1 MLIIPELKKVV
12 IFTPRTGSGSLRR
25 ALQAKFPASMLLY
38 RHMEAA
44 GVPTGYD
51 RWEKIGF
58 IRDPLARL
66 YSLYQFMNRYEG
78 PHDKKPDQGELYVKY
93 LRNSVDGRTFEEWL
107 LNNDYVFTSP
117 FDGGQDAGPNSTYYP
132 HYNVLSPLPEN
143 RKSQFV
149 YLRPD
154 LGTRIV
160 PFEQLHHF
168 AAELDLDLP
177 HENAT
182 GEHRPAGGRWLPML
196 GPQGRQHMRQV
207 FAWDYSWLNGQG
219 YAGSYQHVHSDAP
232 RVNKELEQ

>member
-44 GVPTGYD
+44 GVPVGYD

-66 YSLYQFMNRYEG
+66 FSLYEFMKRYSG
-78 PHDKKPDQGELYVKY
+78 PHDKKPDQGALYVRY
-93 LRNSVDGRTFEEWL
+93 LRDSVAEKSFEEWL
-107 LNNDYVFTSP
+107 LTNEHVFTSP
-117 FDGGQDAGPNSTYYP
+117 FDGGQDTGPNSIYYP

-168 AAELDLDLP
+168 AAELGLELGR
-177 HENAT
+177 ENAT
-182 GEHRPAGGRWLPML
+182 SEPGGHPGGAWLPML

-207 FAWDYSWLNGQG
+207 FAWDYAWLNGQG
-219 YAGSYQHVHSDAP
+219 YSGSYQHIHTDV
-232 RVNKELEQ
+232 RVNNGI